1 MMRNYTT
8 AFLLALSVAATAQ
21 TTYELTNSGT
31 TFNPPVIN
39 MVAGDSIH
47 LVLGAQHTCTEVDQA
62 TWNANGI
69 TSNGGFDYP
78 GGEYTFALDQAGTYY
93 YVCINHVAN
102 MGMKG
107 QFIVAT
113 NTGVPDQAAGPIPQI
128 FPNPANKRV
137 TLSGIKAGRQVQV
150 LDMHGRLVLEMT
162 SSPDNVLDVSALEIG
177 TYMVAVKDE
186 QGGSTTLER
195 LVITR

>member
-1 MMRNYTT
+1 MIRLSTT
-8 AFLLALSVAATAQ
+8 AFLLALSVAAAAQ
-21 TTYELTNSGT
+21 TTHELTNVGT
-31 TFNPPVIN
+31 SFSPTVIN

-47 LVLGAQHTCTEVDQA
+47 LVLGNQHTCTEVDQA
-62 TWNANGI
+62 TWNANDI

-93 YVCINHVAN
+93 YVCLNHVVN

-113 NTGVPDQAAGPIPQI
+113 NTGVQDQVADPVPQL

-137 TLSGIKAGRQVQV
+137 TLSGIMPGKQIRVH
-150 LDMHGRLVLEMT
+150 DMNGRLVLQTTT
-162 SSPDNVLDVSALEIG
+162 STNGAMDISTLEIG
-177 TYMVAVKDE
+177 TYLVTVRDE
-186 QGGSTTLER
+186 DKQPIALER